1 MPIVTLSYKI
11 RRHPVPEAQ
20 PKDKSFL
27 FLFSKKKYFLHPQG
41 PVSPCATLA
50 RPLATSI
57 PYIVEP
63 ESPPYGA
70 RDC

>member
-27 FLFSKKKYFLHPQG
+27 FLFSKKKYFLHP
-41 PVSPCATLA
+41 
-50 RPLATSI
+50 
-57 PYIVEP
+57 
-63 ESPPYGA
+63 
-70 RDC
+70 